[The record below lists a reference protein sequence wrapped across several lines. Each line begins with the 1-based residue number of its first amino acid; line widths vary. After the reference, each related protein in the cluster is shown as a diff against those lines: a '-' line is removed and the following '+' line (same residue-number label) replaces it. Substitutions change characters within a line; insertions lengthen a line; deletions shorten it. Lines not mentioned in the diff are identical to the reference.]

1 MCHELDWQGKYL
13 NKCKFVLNDIQERE
27 SSHVFCVRGIDV
39 ATYYEFA
46 NDSLNCSNSVVFFA
60 LHIIV
65 NPYLVSYCFVLTLD
79 NVYFVQLYVLQ
90 LVSSWC
96 KICCC
101 LFLCS
106 SIQQK
111 QPWCSWHISENKH
124 TYIIYGMYLTIVDKY
139 LYQNTHCQ
147 V

>member
-1 MCHELDWQGKYL
+1 MV
-13 NKCKFVLNDIQERE
+13 FDIHLPT
-27 SSHVFCVRGIDV
+27 HVMTITTDFW
-39 ATYYEFA
+39 E
-46 NDSLNCSNSVVFFA
+46 
-60 LHIIV
+60 
-65 NPYLVSYCFVLTLD
+65 FVLTLD

-139 LYQNTHCQ
+139 LYLFLLTAVIKINVNTGTITKQ
-147 V
+147 SVNITFRLWQQLTRYGLTIIWRAENTTLLEQFKKSLANS